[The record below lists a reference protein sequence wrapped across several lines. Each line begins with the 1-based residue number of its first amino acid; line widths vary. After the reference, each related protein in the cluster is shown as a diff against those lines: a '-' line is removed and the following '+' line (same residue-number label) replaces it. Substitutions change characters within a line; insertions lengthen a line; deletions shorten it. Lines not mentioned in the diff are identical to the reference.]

1 MSIPPFLRRAL
12 SWHMRDEN
20 LDMDLASFASEALAE
35 PALSGAEPRSL
46 AHALER
52 ARASG
57 AGATLALELGATAPL
72 QALGMVGELIAH
84 SPTLRSAFG
93 YARKFLP
100 LLQAGGSLKLV
111 ESDQFA
117 VIYFE
122 PGLERESERRF
133 AIEMAFAMMVAIG
146 RHFVGKSLS
155 LREVLLP
162 YPAPKHMG
170 EYEKFF
176 PCPVSFDASAAA
188 LIVRRP
194 LLDVRQPLAD
204 DYLRKVIEGELERA
218 LRCETPRGP
227 LNVRVRAILERDAH
241 LLSQNTLRVLPK
253 RLGLSLRAVRRRL
266 AAEGLTLSGLVMD
279 FRKEQAIHLVVER
292 DLPFKSIA
300 DKVGFS
306 DATSFHRAFKRWTG
320 ATPKEFRR
328 RARPRASAASAA

>member
-12 SWHMRDEN
+12 SWHMRDDS
-20 LDMDLASFASEALAE
+20 LDMELASFTSEAQGEAE
-35 PALSGAEPRSL
+35 QPSSEPRSL
-46 AHALER
+46 SQALEH

-57 AGATLALELGATAPL
+57 AGAALALELGATAPL
-72 QALGMVGELIAH
+72 QTLGMVGELIAH

-93 YARKFLP
+93 YARRFLP
-100 LLQAGGSLKLV
+100 LLQAGGNLKLV
-111 ESDQFA
+111 ESEQFA
-117 VIYFE
+117 IIYFE
-122 PGLERESERRF
+122 PGLDNESERRF

-146 RHFVGKSLS
+146 KHFVGKSLA

-162 YPAPKHMG
+162 YPAPKHMS
-170 EYEKFF
+170 EYERFF
-176 PCPVSFDASAAA
+176 PCPVTFDASAAA
-188 LIVRRP
+188 LIIRRQ

-204 DYLRKVIEGELERA
+204 DYLRRVIESELERA
-218 LRCETPRGP
+218 LRCEAPRGP

-241 LLSQNTLRVLPK
+241 LLSQNALRVHPK

-266 AAEGLTLSGLVMD
+266 AAEGLTLSGLVRD
-279 FRKEQAIHLVVER
+279 FRKEQAIHLVVDR

-328 RARPRASAASAA
+328 RSQPRASAA